1 MTIYPNL
8 SNGYEVSINLT
19 FDDSYEIEISPMN
32 ARVIYEDIGSGSI
45 LKLINLSLAIGM
57 HMVQAT

>member
-1 MTIYPNL
+1 
-8 SNGYEVSINLT
+8 
-19 FDDSYEIEISPMN
+19 DSYEIEISPMN

-57 HMVQAT
+57 HMVQATKDSVRRIERLIVR